1 VFVSAASDIRTA
13 GDKRFKSFVAGLEVI
28 DLDVESFVLEITPL
42 LRDREREIGDQN
54 FAADGQA
61 QVRLFEISGVRGKYR
76 SQQCEQRRVE
86 RVLHDLLPGQRR
98 APILAQQYDSV

>member
-28 DLDVESFVLEITPL
+28 DLDVESFLLEVTPL
-42 LRDREREIGDQN
+42 LRDRELGDQN

-76 SQQCEQRRVE
+76 SRQCEQRRVE
-86 RVLHDLLPGQRR
+86 RVLHDLLPGPTPR
-98 APILAQQYDSV
+98 ADFGAAV